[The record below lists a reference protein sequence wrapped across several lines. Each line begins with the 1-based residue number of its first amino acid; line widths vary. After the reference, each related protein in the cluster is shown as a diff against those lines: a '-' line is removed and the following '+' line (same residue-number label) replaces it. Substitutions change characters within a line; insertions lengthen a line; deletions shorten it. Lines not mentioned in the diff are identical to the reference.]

1 VDVEQKREFNARMN
15 ESHGSFEL
23 VVSPLILALIGYFID
38 SRVTHTTPVITV
50 VFAVLGVVGATIKL
64 LATYKAKMAELD
76 AAAPW
81 AQRKGASA

>member
-1 VDVEQKREFNARMN
+1 MDVEQKREFNRGMN

-23 VVSPLILALIGYFID
+23 VVSPVILALIGYLID
-38 SRVTHTTPVITV
+38 TRVTHTTPVITV
-50 VFAVLGVVGATIKL
+50 AFAVLGVVGATIKL
-64 LATYKAKMAELD
+64 FVNYKAKMAELD